1 MRHTDFTINRRLFL
15 TGVVSAATLAVTGC
29 GFTGESEL
37 SPEEEG
43 EERGTGPRGS
53 IRLYFSGATIDS
65 LDPHFVNNAMIV
77 VPAGL
82 LEGLVFAN
90 DESTGVVPAAAESWD
105 VSDDE
110 KVYTFQM
117 RKGATWSNGDPVTA
131 DDAEW
136 SFKRLLN
143 PTGAGTSYAAGSSSY
158 LTGLGIKGAPEY
170 MSGANEDWESVG
182 IRARDADTLEIELE
196 APNAEFL
203 LLMSHYSMVLVH
215 PESVEKHETAW
226 MEPENWVGNGA
237 YVPDVWEPTTQ
248 LRMVANKSYWD
259 YDNVGVE
266 TIDLALGLDGTA
278 AMASFSSGELDAAV
292 ASASVLDAR
301 EDLEEARMD
310 VEGYTCRYL
319 QLMWGGHEAA
329 EDPRVRR
336 ALSMAIDRESIASLS
351 SVDEAGVSL
360 IPGNVVEG
368 WDQSIA
374 IPYDVEAARELMAEA
389 GLEKVPNLR
398 IQFNFDDPWLSLLAD
413 QWEKAFDTNVTI
425 EILESGV
432 HSETRW
438 KPHEDSDTIS
448 FYAGTFSGVSSLNNW
463 VNNIFGPDYVM
474 RFSLSTED
482 SLAHQ
487 ELQDD
492 DSLNDS
498 ERAVALDKFLRD
510 HADADAVRFA
520 ELAEQARGTIDGY
533 ERVALFNEAAALREE
548 LSYTIPITWSGRA
561 FVVADHISGFTPR
574 PSPEI
579 VYYKAI
585 RTTK

>member
-29 GFTGESEL
+29 GFTGEFEP

-43 EERGTGPRGS
+43 EEHGAGPRGS

-110 KVYTFQM
+110 KVYTFHM

-143 PTGAGTSYAAGSSSY
+143 PTGAGTSYAADSSSY
-158 LTGLGIKGAPEY
+158 LTGLGIEGALEY

-215 PESVEKHETAW
+215 PGSVEKHETAW

-266 TIDLALGLDGTA
+266 TVDLALGLDGTA

-310 VEGYTCRYL
+310 IEGYTCRYL

-336 ALSMAIDRESIASLS
+336 ALSMAIDREAIASLS

-389 GLEKVPNLR
+389 GLEKVPDLR

-438 KPHEDSDTIS
+438 KPYEDSDTIS

-463 VNNIFGPDYVM
+463 INNIFGPDYVM

-482 SLAHQ
+482 SLAQQ
-487 ELQDD
+487 ELQND
-492 DSLNDS
+492 DSMNDS
-498 ERAVALDKFLRD
+498 ERAVALDEFLRE
-510 HADADAVRFA
+510 HADADAIRFA
-520 ELAEQARGTIDGY
+520 ELAEEARGTIDGY
-533 ERVALFNEAAALREE
+533 ERVAVFNEAAALREE

-585 RTTK
+585 TTTK